1 MGGPFFYNSIQP
13 HKCRSRIRNPL
24 INQYC
29 SFCGL
34 FISEDPSVVYLRPE
48 SFSYVNS
55 CIGEHDIILTNMIK
69 KQRIH
74 LHYTQ
79 EASHISFRH
88 NLVDW
93 LERSARKLNLSVST
107 THLSVAILDIVMS
120 EYAIPSEKMEIMVFT
135 ALSIAGKMNDRD
147 ELLPCLKDVPVFFQ
161 KEMSVSELQSC
172 EKVVFEVLDYSVVI
186 QTPYQFASYFISCG
200 VISNIDMNNKYAAT
214 VMYEF
219 ERMVSL
225 FASSCLKN
233 YELCKF
239 ESVVVGAAIV
249 AGARKMLGFKHTW
262 TKHLEKLTGI
272 TWSSIYTCF
281 GILERTA
288 IEVYGDELK
297 VKELHPTPIKRK
309 STQALNGTEDKEW
322 ATVANVSGIDDK
334 QVFVSRFSFS
344 TNSNDEQL
352 NCQTYCSQLPDPR

>member
-29 SFCGL
+29 SLCGL
-34 FISEDPSVVYLRPE
+34 FISEDPSVVYFRPE

-55 CIGEHDIILTNMIK
+55 YIGEHGIILTNMIK
-69 KQRIH
+69 KQRLH

-79 EASHISFRH
+79 DAFHLSFRH

-93 LERSARKLNLSVST
+93 LERTARKLNLSVST
-107 THLSVAILDIVMS
+107 THLSVAIIDIVMS

-147 ELLPCLKDVPVFFQ
+147 DLLPCLKDVPEYFQ

-172 EKVVFEVLDYSVVI
+172 EKVVFEVLDYSAGI

-200 VISNIDMNNKYAAT
+200 VISNIDLKNKYAAT
-214 VMYEF
+214 IIYEF

-239 ESVVVGAAIV
+239 ESVVVGACIV
-249 AGARKMLGFKHTW
+249 AGARKMLGFKHIW
-262 TKHLEKLTGI
+262 TDHLEKLTGI
-272 TWSSIYTCF
+272 NWCSIYTCF

-288 IEVYGDELK
+288 IEIYGDELK
-297 VKELHPTPIKRK
+297 VKELNPTPIKRK
-309 STQALNGTEDKEW
+309 STQAFNDTEDKEW
-322 ATVANVSGIDDK
+322 ATATNVSEVDEN
-334 QVFVSRFSFS
+334 QVFVSQFSFS

-352 NCQTYCSQLPDPR
+352 NCQNYSSQLSDHR